1 MNKGDLEG
9 LKTRLTEGRSALLS
23 MLDEKDKAKQAD
35 YHAKIKNVTAAIN
48 TIIPGIVQKEKGTAC
63 EGKLKELNEAWEIF
77 RNGRDTNVIPA
88 LLAGRV
94 DEAKAIGTGIQ
105 KERFARVVSI
115 IDGLLAQT

>member
-9 LKTRLTEGRSALLS
+9 LKIRLTEGRSALLS

-35 YHAKIKNVTAAIN
+35 CHAKIKKATAEIN
-48 TIIPGIVQKEKGTAC
+48 INIPSMIGKEKGAAC
-63 EGKLKELNEAWEIF
+63 ESKLNELQAAWVIF
-77 RNGRDTNVIPA
+77 RDGRDNNVIPA

-94 DEAKAIGTGIQ
+94 DEAKAIGTGVQ
-105 KERFARVVSI
+105 KERFARVISI